1 VSAGAGGFVVLE
13 RHDGLWGVAGTAVR
27 RLSGGGG
34 RELTVELESG
44 AIAADRVLAV
54 VPGMAVVP
62 APRALARF
70 WPESAHGLAVY
81 GERPVLVIDP
91 SRPPSMLL
99 AAAAAGD
106 LDEEEGGAGHGE

>member
-1 VSAGAGGFVVLE
+1 VSAGGFVVLE
-13 RHDGLWGVAGTAVR
+13 RHDGLWGVAGTSVR
-27 RLSGGGG
+27 RLTGGGS
-34 RELTVELESG
+34 ELTVELDGG

-62 APRALARF
+62 APGALARF

-91 SRPPSMLL
+91 ARPPSMLL
-99 AAAAAGD
+99 AAIAADD
-106 LDEEEGGAGHGE
+106 LEDEEGGGGNGE